1 MLPPGGSGGEF
12 FQFIEDVAKN
22 DVGANVEGFASGI
35 AYVGEADA
43 VRGSGQRVL
52 VGEGRFLLVDIYAS
66 TGDAALLKGKGEGV
80 DVDDVATCGVDKDG
94 GGIHQSDALAADE
107 VVCVGGEGD
116 VERYDVAIAHEGVEV
131 GVGDAHIFDFL
142 MLGAVVGHH
151 MAAEG
156 KEEPNGGSA
165 DGSGADD
172 TDCFAVEFTAEEG
185 ATASALEGG
194 VVKRRDTAQYVEHK
208 TDGEFADGDGGVAG
222 GILDFDTVLFAVGE
236 VYVVKAGESHG
247 EVFEVG
253 ALA

>member
-1 MLPPGGSGGEF
+1 M
-12 FQFIEDVAKN
+12 
-22 DVGANVEGFASGI
+22 
-35 AYVGEADA
+35 
-43 VRGSGQRVL
+43 
-52 VGEGRFLLVDIYAS
+52 
-66 TGDAALLKGKGEGV
+66 
-80 DVDDVATCGVDKDG
+80 
-94 GGIHQSDALAADE
+94 
-107 VVCVGGEGD
+107 
-116 VERYDVAIAHEGVEV
+116 ERYDVAIAHEGVEV

-156 KEEPNGGSA
+156 NEEPNGGSA

-172 TDCFAVEFTAEEG
+172 TDSFAEEFTAEEG
-185 ATASALEGG
+185 ATASAMKGG

-208 TDGEFADGDGGVAG
+208 TNGEFADGDGGVAG